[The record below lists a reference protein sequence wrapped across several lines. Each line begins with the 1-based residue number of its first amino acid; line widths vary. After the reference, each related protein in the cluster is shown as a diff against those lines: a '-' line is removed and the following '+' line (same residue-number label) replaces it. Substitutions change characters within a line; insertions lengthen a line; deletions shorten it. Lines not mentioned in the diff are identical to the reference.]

1 MTDFDQIP
9 GTMIGM
15 QRQFDMMRF
24 ADVPACRIKT
34 GCQRLSGISAD
45 IRIIVFLYWD
55 LVKLT
60 NN

>member
-15 QRQFDMMRF
+15 QRQFDMRC

-34 GCQRLSGISAD
+34 GCQRLSGITAD
-45 IRIIVFLYWD
+45 IRIIVFFYWD
-55 LVKLT
+55 LVKLA